1 MERELFIC
9 SCENTEHQIVFSWF
23 EDDDVANVYATI
35 HLRKKSFWTRLK
47 YGIKYIFGYQ
57 SRYGAFDEFIFNPND
72 ARKLK
77 KIARWLTNAKV
88 GGKCIIPVTDES
100 ENTPHCG
107 LDVSYNEAAWEAATR
122 KNTSA
127 VINAINENIVEQ
139 TAKTLG
145 DDTKRID

>member
-1 MERELFIC
+1 MNIKIMERELFIC

-23 EDDDVANVYATI
+23 EDEAVGNVYATI

-57 SRYGAFDEFIFNPND
+57 CRYGAFDEFIFNPND

-88 GGKCIIPVTDES
+88 GGKCIIPVTDE
-100 ENTPHCG
+100 EVKTIY
-107 LDVSYNEAAWEAATR
+107 DVMADESYAIAT
-122 KNTSA
+122 SD
-127 VINAINENIVEQ
+127 EE
-139 TAKTLG
+139 G
-145 DDTKRID
+145 GEE

>member
-88 GGKCIIPVTDES
+88 GVKCIYDPKETE
-100 ENTPHCG
+100 
-107 LDVSYNEAAWEAATR
+107 L
-122 KNTSA
+122 
-127 VINAINENIVEQ
+127 
-139 TAKTLG
+139 
-145 DDTKRID
+145 